1 MRVFALSSLRLF
13 WEQSDAQAE
22 QPMRAWYKESDAANW
37 NNFAEVRQTFNQ
49 TDIVKDKY
57 IFDVGGNKW
66 RIIAQINFQFGGV
79 LIKWVG
85 NHADY
90 EKLTPKQIKDL

>member
-1 MRVFALSSLRLF
+1 MRVFALSALRKF
-13 WEQSDAQAE
+13 WEDEDPQSEQAL
-22 QPMRAWYKESDAANW
+22 RSWYREALAASW
-37 NNFAEVRQTFNQ
+37 KNFADVKQTFNQ

-66 RIIAQINFQFGGV
+66 RIIAQINFDFHGV

-90 EKLTPKQIKDL
+90 DHLTSKQIKDL